1 MSNSWRQTKCYI
13 KLWIKK
19 LIIFILRRYLP
30 SSLERLR
37 AAEEGAVDRD
47 ERFASLLLYC
57 LTNVSNPVVALNHC
71 SETIRVSNRFL
82 LQVLNDLQNLR
93 APAFEQLLT
102 DAEAVCSVEVRM
114 QLLIKRVLLNP
125 TSKEDGLQELWKE
138 YRDNQHV
145 LVGSRAIKGLLVTA
159 ILEKSLSKNIE
170 LWFEKFQLS
179 LDLLGDSQRLR
190 FLLRLVQSQ
199 DRKYF
204 KHWDLVF
211 SKELSP
217 SNGVKVCMMRFW
229 LDRDVDGFS
238 KLERMFCNQDTWLS
252 RRYEKSIKPLLDK
265 ISAEN
270 NFLNARFDINRLEY
284 LRCLIAD
291 KVANQV
297 GFAYIRLGDG
307 ECYGFDESDDID
319 YSGILRQELHWWGT
333 ELDEEL
339 RRELQSK
346 FCDALPYADMLGVPT
361 VLRLIRDFNP
371 SKQDEY
377 PKNSLMARLFSV
389 MEGAAPFMESRI
401 IVEDQS
407 NLYLFDAEFI
417 ERLVRLAKKVYVVSG
432 VSAALVDAWNPD
444 SSKIEHIEI
453 PTHRLL
459 KVGNVGSE
467 VSGIFPLVYQE
478 YIDRVSQLAGPG
490 IVFLFSAGFIGK
502 ILIAEVARKGSVGLD
517 VGQYLLS
524 AVTE

>member
-1 MSNSWRQTKCYI
+1 MMRSALGLRGLLHRLKSVTKDILLLAVERYFPFLAEGLVSRRLRSQANLAISKYTIASGVDPLAALNYLSQKAFLSKALLWQVLCELHDERSPAFYRVVEQHEKVQDVELRLLLAVKWAYIQTVTDEGYVRGVVDFFVRNSSCFEEVKKIKSNLVS
-13 KLWIKK
+13 
-19 LIIFILRRYLP
+19 LIIDKSPPGEIDFFISAIGVRR
-30 SSLERLR
+30 SSLTELQKVKLLCRVAKL
-37 AAEEGAVDRD
+37 EDVLVYEQWEKVFFVDLSMASQLKVFLAKYSAQGR
-47 ERFASLLLYC
+47 RQSFSLLEELFC
-57 LTNVSNPVVALNHC
+57 
-71 SETIRVSNRFL
+71 
-82 LQVLNDLQNLR
+82 
-93 APAFEQLLT
+93 QL
-102 DAEAVCSVEVRM
+102 
-114 QLLIKRVLLNP
+114 
-125 TSKEDGLQELWKE
+125 
-138 YRDNQHV
+138 
-145 LVGSRAIKGLLVTA
+145 
-159 ILEKSLSKNIE
+159 NIE
-170 LWFEKFQLS
+170 VAKFY
-179 LDLLGDSQRLR
+179 LL
-190 FLLRLVQSQ
+190 
-199 DRKYF
+199 
-204 KHWDLVF
+204 
-211 SKELSP
+211 
-217 SNGVKVCMMRFW
+217 
-229 LDRDVDGFS
+229 
-238 KLERMFCNQDTWLS
+238 
-252 RRYEKSIKPLLDK
+252 SIKPYFDSLQDRRFFLD
-265 ISAEN
+265 
-270 NFLNARFDINRLEY
+270 ARFDLGVLEEMRGEIIKKIINEQPY
-284 LRCLIAD
+284 
-291 KVANQV
+291 
-297 GFAYIRLGDG
+297 AYIRLGDG
-307 ECYGFDESDDID
+307 ECYGFGENNYID
-319 YSGILRQELHWWGT
+319 QLGISRQELHWWGT